1 MNNKEG
7 GDNLSPPF
15 FLLFDNYF
23 LGLTILF
30 KDVYTFLQLGFLFT
44 ILLSFN
50 SSIYPEIHRITVQRC
65 ITSSSK
71 VSLLMALFLVT
82 ERQL

>member
-1 MNNKEG
+1 MV
-7 GDNLSPPF
+7 
-15 FLLFDNYF
+15 LLFDNYF

-50 SSIYPEIHRITVQRC
+50 SSIYPEIHRITVQRR

-71 VSLLMALFLVT
+71 VSLLTALFLVT